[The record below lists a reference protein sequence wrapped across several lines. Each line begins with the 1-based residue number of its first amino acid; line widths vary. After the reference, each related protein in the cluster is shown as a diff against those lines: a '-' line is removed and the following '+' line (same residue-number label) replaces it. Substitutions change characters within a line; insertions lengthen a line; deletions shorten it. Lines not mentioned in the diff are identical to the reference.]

1 MESEEWR
8 SSNGKKGR
16 ENDGTH
22 KEFGFREL
30 AQAIERFSEVY
41 ERVEASKQRQMVELE
56 KQRMQF
62 VKDLE
67 YQRMQL
73 YMETQVQ
80 LQKIKRTKRASGSGE
95 LNLFQIYN
103 HCI

>member
-8 SSNGKKGR
+8 GKKGR

-80 LQKIKRTKRASGSGE
+80 LQKIKRTKRASGSADS
-95 LNLFQIYN
+95 FS
-103 HCI
+103 